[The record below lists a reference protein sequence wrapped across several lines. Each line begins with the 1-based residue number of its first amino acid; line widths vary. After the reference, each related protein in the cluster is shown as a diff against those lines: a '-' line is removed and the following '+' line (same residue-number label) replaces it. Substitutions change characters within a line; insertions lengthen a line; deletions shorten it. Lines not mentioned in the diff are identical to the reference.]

1 MLGFSSELYVF
12 REEKLVLPIDDLA
25 VGIVSIL
32 RAEGWAGVV
41 HSGQLSPLGFTRS
54 GDLLADKTFEHDGS

>member
-1 MLGFSSELYVF
+1 
-12 REEKLVLPIDDLA
+12 
-25 VGIVSIL
+25 VSIL

-54 GDLLADKTFEHDGS
+54 GDLLADKTFEHDSAQTPPVTFARVTLL